1 MLFGILALLL
11 AAFAGDLIS
20 TFSGLPIPGTVFG
33 ILLVLI
39 YLALYKKVPNSLKLV
54 SDGLL
59 KYLALFYVPA
69 GVGLISYLDL
79 LAQDWGKIL
88 ISLLISSI
96 LTIGFVTLLLEK
108 MIKRIESRNTGVNR
122 IGANKTGEKQ

>member
-108 MIKRIESRNTGVNR
+108 MIKRIENRNPGVNR

>member
-1 MLFGILALLL
+1 MLFGILVLLS
-11 AAFAGDLIS
+11 AAFAGNLIS
-20 TFSGLPIPGTVFG
+20 TFSGLPVPGTIFG

-39 YLALYKKVPNSLKLV
+39 YLAIYKKVPQSLKSV

-88 ISLLISSI
+88 IALLISSV
-96 LTIGFVTLLLEK
+96 LTICFVTLLLEK
-108 MIKRIESRNTGVNR
+108 MIKRIENRSVGVNQK
-122 IGANKTGEKQ
+122 GDDQ

>member
-108 MIKRIESRNTGVNR
+108 MIKRIENRNPGVNKF
-122 IGANKTGEKQ
+122 GTNKTGEKQ

>member
-1 MLFGILALLL
+1 MLFGILVLLL

-108 MIKRIESRNTGVNR
+108 MIKRIENRNPGVNR

>member
-1 MLFGILALLL
+1 MLFGILVLLS
-11 AAFAGDLIS
+11 AAFAGNLIS
-20 TFSGLPIPGTVFG
+20 TFSGLPVPGTVFG

-39 YLALYKKVPNSLKLV
+39 YLALYKKVPHSLKLV

-88 ISLLISSI
+88 ISLLVSSI
-96 LTIGFVTLLLEK
+96 LTICFVTVLLEK
-108 MIKRIESRNTGVNR
+108 MIKRIENRSAGVNQR
-122 IGANKTGEKQ
+122 GDEQ

>member
-1 MLFGILALLL
+1 MLFGILVLLL

-20 TFSGLPIPGTVFG
+20 TFSGLPVPGTVFG

-39 YLALYKKVPNSLKLV
+39 YLALYKKVPHSLKLV

-88 ISLLISSI
+88 ISLLVSSI

-108 MIKRIESRNTGVNR
+108 MIKRIESRNAEVNQ
-122 IGANKTGEKQ
+122 TGEKK